1 MEQKPLMGNAPN
13 TTSMKI
19 TFAFIWAFL
28 ICFTGLAQ
36 VKQEIFESFKL
47 QERRDVKYYFP
58 EDYSPE
64 KKYPLVVV
72 LDAEYLFDQVV
83 AVSKFYSDFQGMPQA
98 IVLGIY
104 QGENELRWD
113 DCDFEGDTGLP
124 TEKGKLFYEFLGM
137 EIIPYLET
145 SFNIAPFKM
154 FVGYDITANFGNYYL
169 FKEQSYFDAY
179 ISISPLLAPEME
191 QRVPARLS
199 DLDQKIFYHLITEG
213 EASEELEQVRALD
226 RGIKMLDKESLVY
239 YYDEYQ
245 EANESSVV
253 TYGLGKAWDRTFEIF
268 KPISPKEYR
277 QKILTSDEPVF
288 QYLADK
294 YNTIETMFG
303 FKKQVELNDI
313 MAIYAGCR
321 KKDDYESLK
330 PLSDL
335 CKQEFPNTMLG
346 FYFEGEYY
354 EELGEPKKALRTFEK
369 AFGMEEI
376 DFLTKEMALEK
387 MDALK
392 ADFGF

>member
-1 MEQKPLMGNAPN
+1 MVLLFCVSTN
-13 TTSMKI
+13 
-19 TFAFIWAFL
+19 
-28 ICFTGLAQ
+28 AQ

-58 EDYSPE
+58 EDYDPE

-83 AVSKFYSDFQGMPQA
+83 ATTKFYSDFQGMPQT

-104 QGENELRWD
+104 QGDELRWE

-124 TEKGKLFYEFLGM
+124 SDKGKQFYEFLGM

-145 SFNIAPFKM
+145 SFNIAPFKI

-169 FKEQSYFDAY
+169 FKDKSLFNAY

-191 QRVPARLS
+191 TRVPARLS
-199 DLDQKIFYHLITEG
+199 DLEQKIFYHVITEG
-213 EASEELEQVRALD
+213 QKSEDLEQIKAMNT
-226 RGIKMLDKESLVY
+226 GIKSIDKESLSY
-239 YYDEYQ
+239 YYDEYP
-245 EANESSVV
+245 EANDISIV
-253 TYGLGKAWDRTFEIF
+253 TYGLGKAWDRTFEMF

-288 QYLADK
+288 NYLANK
-294 YNTIETMFG
+294 YDAIESLFG
-303 FKKQVELNDI
+303 FKKEVELNDI

-321 KKDDYESLK
+321 KKDDYQSLK

-335 CKQEFPNTMLG
+335 CKQEFPTTMLG

>member
-1 MEQKPLMGNAPN
+1 
-13 TTSMKI
+13 MKNLV
-19 TFAFIWAFL
+19 ACL
-28 ICFTGLAQ
+28 FTLLLSLSIQAQ

-58 EDYSPE
+58 EDYNPE

-83 AVSKFYSDFQGMPQA
+83 ATSKFYSDFQGMPET
-98 IVLGIY
+98 IVVGIY
-104 QGENELRWD
+104 QSENDLRWD
-113 DCDFEGDTGLP
+113 DCAFEGDTGLP
-124 TEKGKLFYEFLGM
+124 TEKGKQFYEFLGM

-145 SFNIAPFKM
+145 SFNIAPFKI
-154 FVGYDITANFGNYYL
+154 FVGYDITANFGNFYL
-169 FKEQSYFDAY
+169 FKDKSLFNAY

-191 QRVPARLS
+191 LRVPARLS
-199 DLDQKIFYHLITEG
+199 DLEQQIFYHLIVEG
-213 EASEELEQVRALD
+213 ENSKEIEQIRTMD
-226 RGIKMLDKESLVY
+226 RGIKSLDKETLSY
-239 YYDEYQ
+239 YYDEYP
-245 EANESSVV
+245 EANDVSIV
-253 TYGLGKAWDRTFEIF
+253 TYGLGKAWDRTFAIF

-277 QKILTSDEPVF
+277 KEILTSNEPVF
-288 QYLADK
+288 DYLAKK
-294 YNTIETMFG
+294 YDNIENLFG
-303 FKKQVELNDI
+303 FRKQVELNDI
-313 MAIYAGCR
+313 MAIYAGTR

-335 CKQEFPNTMLG
+335 CKEVFPTTMLG

-387 MDALK
+387 IDALK